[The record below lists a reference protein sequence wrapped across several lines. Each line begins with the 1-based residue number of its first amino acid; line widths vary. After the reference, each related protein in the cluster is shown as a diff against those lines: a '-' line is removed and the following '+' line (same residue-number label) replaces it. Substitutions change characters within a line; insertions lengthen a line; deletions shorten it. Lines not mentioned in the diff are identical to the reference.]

1 MPYAITHIL
10 AVIIL
15 VEIFRDFFVK
25 NNKTFPRYY
34 ILIAAI
40 GAIIPDLDIAA
51 YYILYFFGFTFDQ
64 IHKTFFHTLFIPI
77 ILFLIG
83 FASLKIN
90 FKSQRTKKMHLKIST
105 IFFIFSFGASI
116 HILLDSIF
124 DNNLMLFYPISNFS
138 AGFNLVSVFPKELRW
153 LILPTLDGILLLFW
167 IFWMEFK
174 LKINDYF

>member
-1 MPYAITHIL
+1 MPLATTHIL

-15 VEIFRDFFVK
+15 VELFRNYFVK
-25 NNKTFPRYY
+25 DNKKFPKYY

-40 GAIIPDLDIAA
+40 GAIIPDLDIVA

-90 FKSQRTKKMHLKIST
+90 FKSQQTKKMHIKIST
-105 IFFIFSFGASI
+105 IFFIFSFGALI
-116 HILLDSIF
+116 HLFLDFLF
-124 DNNLMLFYPISNFS
+124 DNNLMLFYPFSNFS
-138 AGFNLVSVFPKELRW
+138 ADFNVVSIFPKELQW

-167 IFWMEFK
+167 IMWMEFK
-174 LKINDYF
+174 LKISDYF